1 MTKIKLQRMIFIFC
15 ILTTTMNL
23 FSQDFKVEK
32 FKLLTKEEYKVTRI
46 LVLTDTTKEY
56 DINEFIDEFI
66 LKLKQNCSDNNIE
79 LRHIKMKTKDVLSV
93 DSLMKNFNPNGIVEF
108 GPTQFYTH
116 YRGLITKT
124 GLFFKYNLSF
134 RQDNKSKFVQLFS
147 TRIGVITD
155 SFETAGIP
163 AANDI
168 FNKMAKSGFILV
180 DKPTKSTTDYFD

>member
-46 LVLTDTTKEY
+46 LIITDTTKEY

-79 LRHIKMKTKDVLSV
+79 LRHIKMKTKDVLSA
-93 DSLMKNFNPNGIVEF
+93 DSLMKNFNPI
-108 GPTQFYTH
+108 
-116 YRGLITKT
+116 
-124 GLFFKYNLSF
+124 S
-134 RQDNKSKFVQLFS
+134 
-147 TRIGVITD
+147 
-155 SFETAGIP
+155 
-163 AANDI
+163 
-168 FNKMAKSGFILV
+168 
-180 DKPTKSTTDYFD
+180 

>member
-1 MTKIKLQRMIFIFC
+1 MSYILMIIPPERFRDEE
-15 ILTTTMNL
+15 L
-23 FSQDFKVEK
+23 FV
-32 FKLLTKEEYKVTRI
+32 TKEELEKFGHKITVAS
-46 LVLTDTTKEY
+46 TKKGDCPGSRGGFAEAEY